1 MTSLAASPGGV
12 LAIRRDHILRVEQ
25 NELDVQAVSLYRS
38 SAETRMKLRGPILAL
53 LLLAAPLP
61 ARADQSAP
69 VTVRVLT
76 YNIRH
81 GEGMDRVYDLAR
93 LADIMKAAEP
103 DLIALQEVDRG
114 TERSGGIDQLD
125 VLADLLG
132 MHGEFGRAID
142 FQGGQYGVAILSRWP
157 LHYPDNQALPASPP
171 YYEPR
176 TALTVFT
183 RAGERGPL
191 IQFTTTHLDD
201 ARDSP
206 DRMEQAMA
214 LNDLLVAGDGRPSIL
229 AGDFNARGE
238 AELLAILDAHWT
250 NITATVPP
258 DAQGSGGNRRRL
270 RSDFVFFRPADR
282 WRVVEWRV
290 IDAPLVSDHRP
301 VLAVLEWTGES

>member
-1 MTSLAASPGGV
+1 MTVRSALVAA
-12 LAIRRDHILRVEQ
+12 
-25 NELDVQAVSLYRS
+25 
-38 SAETRMKLRGPILAL
+38 

-61 ARADQSAP
+61 LCAVQSKP

-93 LADIMKAAEP
+93 LADIMRSAEP

-114 TERSGGIDQLD
+114 TQRSGRVDQTE
-125 VLADLLG
+125 VLAALLE

-142 FQGGQYGVAILSRWP
+142 FQGGEYGVAVLSRWP
-157 LHYPDNQALPASPP
+157 LHYAENRALPASPP

-183 RAGERGPL
+183 RPGPGMPL

-206 DRMEQAMA
+206 DRIEQAKT

-229 AGDFNARGE
+229 AGDFNARGD
-238 AELLAILDAHWT
+238 AELLAIFDQYWT
-250 NITATVPP
+250 NVASTAPP
-258 DAQGSGGNRRRL
+258 EPAGGGGNRRGL
-270 RSDFVFFRPADR
+270 RSDFIFFRPAAR
-282 WRVVEWRV
+282 WRVVDWQV
-290 IDAPLVSDHRP
+290 IDAPIASDHRP
-301 VLAVLEWTGES
+301 VLAVLEWSGES